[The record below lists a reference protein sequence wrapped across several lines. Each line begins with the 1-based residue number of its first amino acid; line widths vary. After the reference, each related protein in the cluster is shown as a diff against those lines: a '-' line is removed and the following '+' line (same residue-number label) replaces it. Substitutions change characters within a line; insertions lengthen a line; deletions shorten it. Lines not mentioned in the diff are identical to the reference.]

1 MTMTNATQT
10 QSRHKLRWNLVLRRA
25 RLRQKGAVIITTMLT
40 LLALLA
46 FMGIATDFGHLF
58 VVKTELQTAADSCAL
73 AAVQELDGG
82 SDALVRATHAGTT
95 VGNLNKVNFQG
106 TSAGLVNADVTFSNA
121 LKGSYSA
128 TFTPVAN
135 AKYAKCTS
143 TKGGMTP
150 WLLQT
155 LTAVGLTP
163 ASGYIALSPTQAV
176 SALGVASRIPSD
188 TACAIPVQIRPKVGG
203 TAPNYG
209 YTPGEWIPSLYNET
223 GPGPPSAIGPGQFGW
238 ANLDGSTNAIE
249 TIRELLANGY
259 CNLGVGDTIG
269 TSGAKFSAAV
279 AWNSRFGLYRNGA
292 GNPAITNAAPD
303 TTGYSYT
310 NINWPSQSNAVGD
323 FLAKR
328 ADFRSYGNLTDT
340 VNAGNTITGLNVSNA
355 YNPGNMGTHAAG
367 PRALAT
373 YGTGRRLVLAPIVA
387 STTLTDWACVLM
399 LHPIDKPTT
408 TVYIEF
414 VGNAG
419 ALTSP
424 CASAGIAGGTNGPLV
439 PALVE

>member
-1 MTMTNATQT
+1 MTNATQT
-10 QSRHKLRWNLVLRRA
+10 QSRLKLRCNLVLRQA
-25 RLRQKGAVIITTMLT
+25 KLRQRGAVIITTMLT
-40 LLALLA
+40 LLALLG

-73 AAVQELDGG
+73 AAAQELDGG
-82 SDALVRATHAGTT
+82 SDALVRATRAGKTA
-95 VGNLNKVNFQG
+95 GNLNKVNFQG
-106 TSAGLVNADVTFSNA
+106 TAAGLVDADVIFSDVLN
-121 LKGSYSA
+121 GSYSH

-143 TKGGMTP
+143 TKGGMAP
-150 WLLQT
+150 WLLQA
-155 LTAVGLTP
+155 LTVANGNT
-163 ASGYIALSPTQAV
+163 AFSATQGV
-176 SALGVASRIPSD
+176 SALGVATRTPAQ
-188 TACAIPVQIRPKVGG
+188 TACAIPVQIRPKTGG

-209 YTPGEWIPSLYNET
+209 YTPGEWIPSLYNEV
-223 GPGPPSAIGPGQFGW
+223 GGGPPSAIGPGQFGW
-238 ANLDGSTNAIE
+238 ANLDGSTNATE
-249 TIRELLANGY
+249 TVSELLSNGF
-259 CNLGVGDTIG
+259 CNLKTGDNIG

-310 NINWPSQSNAVGD
+310 SVNWPSQANAVAD

-328 ADFRSYGNLTDT
+328 ANFRSYGNLVDT

-424 CASAGIAGGTNGPLV
+424 CASAGMAGGTNGPLV

>member
-1 MTMTNATQT
+1 MTNATPT
-10 QSRHKLRWNLVLRRA
+10 QSRQTRQNHSA
-25 RLRQKGAVIITTMLT
+25 RGRSKHRQKGAVIILT
-40 LLALLA
+40 AMSLLALLG
-46 FMGIATDFGHLF
+46 FMGIALDFGHLF

-82 SDALVRATHAGTT
+82 SDALVRATRVGTLA
-95 VGNLNKVNFQG
+95 GNLNKVNFQG
-106 TSAGLVNADVTFSNA
+106 GAAGLVDADVIFSDALDGAYSHTFA
-121 LKGSYSA
+121 
-128 TFTPVAN
+128 PVAN

-143 TKGGMTP
+143 SKVGMVP
-150 WLLQT
+150 WMIQT
-155 LTAVGLTP
+155 LTAV
-163 ASGYIALSPTQAV
+163 SGNTTFAANQGVI
-176 SALGVASRIPSD
+176 ALGVATRTPAQ
-188 TACAIPVQIRPKVGG
+188 TACAIPVQIRPKTGG

-209 YTPGEWIPSLYNET
+209 YTPGDWIPSLYSET
-223 GPGPPSAIGPGQFGW
+223 GPSSTIGPGQFGW
-238 ANLDGSTNAIE
+238 ANLDGSTSAIE

-259 CNLGVGDTIG
+259 CNLKVGDTIG

-292 GNPAITNAAPD
+292 GNPSITTAVPD

-310 NINWPSQSNAVGD
+310 ATNWPGQSNAVGN

-328 ADFRSYGNLTDT
+328 ADFRSYGDLVDT
-340 VNAGNTITGLNVSNA
+340 VNNGNTITGLNVSNA

-373 YGTGRRLVLAPIVA
+373 YGASRRLVLAPIVA
-387 STTLTDWACVLM
+387 GTTLTDWACVLM

-408 TVYIEF
+408 TIYLEF
-414 VGNAG
+414 VGNAK

-424 CASAGIAGGTNGPLV
+424 CASLGKPGGTNGPLV
-439 PALVE
+439 PALVQ

>member
-1 MTMTNATQT
+1 MTNATPT
-10 QSRHKLRWNLVLRRA
+10 QSRKKWHSHPAFGLPRR
-25 RLRQKGAVIITTMLT
+25 RQKGAVIITTMLT
-40 LLALLA
+40 LLALLG

-82 SDALVRATHAGTT
+82 SDSLVRATLAGTRA
-95 VGNLNKVNFQG
+95 GNLNKVNFQG
-106 TSAGLVNADVTFSNA
+106 AAAGLVDADVVFSDTLRGA
-121 LKGSYSA
+121 YSQ

-143 TKGGMTP
+143 TKTGMTP
-150 WLLQT
+150 WLLQM
-155 LTAVGLTP
+155 LTAV
-163 ASGYIALSPTQAV
+163 SGNTAFAAYQGV
-176 SALGVASRIPSD
+176 QALGVATRTPAQ

-209 YTPGEWIPSLYNET
+209 YTPGEWIPSLYNEV
-223 GPGPPSAIGPGQFGW
+223 GGGPPAAIGPGQFGW
-238 ANLDGSTNAIE
+238 ANLDGSTNATA
-249 TIRELLANGY
+249 TINELLGNGF
-259 CNLGVGDTIG
+259 CNLATNAPIG

-292 GNPAITNAAPD
+292 GNPDITTAWPD

-310 NINWPSQSNAVGD
+310 ATNWPGQSNAVGN

-328 ADFRSYGNLTDT
+328 ADFRSYGDLIDT
-340 VNAGNTITGLNVSNA
+340 VNNGNTITGLNVSNA

-367 PRALAT
+367 PRALAIH
-373 YGTGRRLVLAPIVA
+373 GASRRLVLAPIVA

-408 TVYIEF
+408 TIYLEF

-419 ALTSP
+419 AISSP
-424 CASAGIAGGTNGPLV
+424 CASAGTLGGTIGPLV
-439 PALVE
+439 PGLVE